1 MTFKLKESPE
11 DFIVSEVISL
21 SPSSRGEYSLY
32 SLKKRDIS
40 TWDAL
45 GIIAKRWHIPLEYFG
60 YGGLK
65 DKRALSFQYI
75 TIKQGPKKDLKEKN
89 FELIYLGK
97 TTKPLEKGD
106 LLGNNFEITVR
117 EVTVPPEI
125 VEENKK
131 AIERYGLPNYFDD
144 QRFGSVGEEKEF
156 AVKEIIKGNY
166 ERALFLILTQSS
178 YEDISKARALR
189 DCLKKNWGHFKEC
202 LKFAKINWIK
212 NLLEFLSTHKPSQRT
227 FKRALHLVDRDYL
240 FFLGNVYQSYLWN
253 EVLKETLK
261 YLDLAHFSI
270 PSVLGELYFFKNIPS
285 EDIEKFLR
293 TLRIPF
299 PSPKIVLENYDKLPL
314 KDIYLGIVRREGHEG
329 LHKLR
334 TFIKGL
340 IFKTYPRP
348 ALCHPLH
355 LIISYLDPHTV
366 KVKFFLEKGSY
377 ATLVIKR
384 LFYAHQN
391 T

>member
-1 MTFKLKESPE
+1 MTFKLKENPE
-11 DFIVSEVISL
+11 DFIVSEVITL
-21 SPSSRGEYSLY
+21 SPSDRGDYSLY
-32 SLKKRDIS
+32 SLRKRDIS

-45 GIIAKRWHIPLEYFG
+45 GIIAKKWRIPLENFG

-65 DKRALSFQYI
+65 DKKSVSIQYI
-75 TIKQGPKKDLKEKN
+75 TIKNGPKRDLKESN
-89 FELIYLGK
+89 FELTYLGK
-97 TTKPLEKGD
+97 CGKPLDKGN

-117 EVTVPPEI
+117 DVTVPPEV
-125 VEENKK
+125 VEKNKEE
-131 AIERYGLPNYFDD
+131 IERYGLPNYFDD

-156 AVKEIIKGNY
+156 AVREIIKGNY

-189 DCLKKNWGHFKEC
+189 DCLKRHWRNFSEC
-202 LKFAKINWIK
+202 LKFARINWIK
-212 NLLEFLSTHKPSQRT
+212 NLLQFLSTHKPSQRT
-227 FKRALHLVDRDYL
+227 FKRALHLVDKDYL

-261 YLDLAHFSI
+261 YLDLAHFST
-270 PSVLGELYFFKNIPS
+270 PSVLGELYFYREIPS
-285 EDIEKFLR
+285 ERIAEFLKA
-293 TLRIPF
+293 LKIPF
-299 PSPKIVLENYDKLPL
+299 PSPKVVLENFDVIPL
-314 KDIYLGIVRREGHEG
+314 KDIYLEVIRREGFEG
-329 LHKLR
+329 LHQIR

-348 ALCHPLH
+348 ALCYPKH
-355 LIISYLDPHTV
+355 LRVSYLDSQTV

-384 LFYAHQN
+384 LFYADKDS
-391 T
+391 